1 MANKGVH
8 DKLSKVRKPRVHI
21 SYDVETND
29 STEKKELPFVVGVMG
44 DYSGNNSSVEK
55 KNLKDRGFID
65 IQGDN
70 FDDVMKKIGPGVRV
84 KVDNTLKD
92 DGSQI
97 AAELQF
103 NSMEDFEPANIAKQV
118 EPLRKLL
125 EAREKLNELLTK
137 ADRSE
142 ELEEL
147 LEKVLQNQ
155 NDLQAF
161 SKDLGVNQKASDAA
175 AKDSQDKE

>member
-1 MANKGVH
+1 MADKGVH

-21 SYDVETND
+21 TYDIETNG
-29 STEKKELPFVVGVMG
+29 SEEKKELPFVIGTMG
-44 DYSGNNSSVEK
+44 DFSGNNPSVDK
-55 KNLKDRGFID
+55 TNLKNRKFID
-65 IQGDN
+65 IEGDN
-70 FDDVMKKIGPGVRV
+70 FDDVMKKVGPGVRV

-155 NDLQAF
+155 DDLQAL
-161 SKDLGVNQKASDAA
+161 SKDLGVDEKAGDAA
-175 AKDSQDKE
+175 ATDSENKE